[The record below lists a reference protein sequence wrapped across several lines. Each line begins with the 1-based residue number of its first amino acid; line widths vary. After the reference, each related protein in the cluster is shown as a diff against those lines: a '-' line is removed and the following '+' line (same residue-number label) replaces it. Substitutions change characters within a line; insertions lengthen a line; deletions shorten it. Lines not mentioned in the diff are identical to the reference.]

1 MGVDDDLRG
10 DYSTTPAVIVMSGR
24 AAETGK
30 DLDEL
35 DATTCEE
42 NLPALPGDPPT
53 ISAYREGTYCF
64 ATSSGGI
71 GAFRVTSHLSIS
83 DIPSSLAVQVVL
95 WE

>member
-1 MGVDDDLRG
+1 MDDDLRG

-30 DLDEL
+30 DLDDL
-35 DATTCEE
+35 GPATCEDK
-42 NLPALPGDPPT
+42 LPALPGDPPT

-64 ATSSGGI
+64 ATSSGEI
-71 GAFRVTSHLSIS
+71 GAFRVTTHLSIS
-83 DIPSSLAVQVVL
+83 DIPSSQAVQVVL